1 VGAGLKK
8 SLVPVFVG
16 GGIDTKNDPRLV
28 EAGALLELEN
38 LYMQRTGELRW
49 RNGYTS
55 LTKSQANG
63 GSMTG
68 ISSIF
73 KSQNGTTCVLAST
86 SSGGPPSV
94 RTLLQYDPVTPLWRT
109 GNDANPMPTVNVS
122 VSGMA
127 TAQYSTGVVSPVT
140 SDLVR
145 PDSAVAGNYLITCWT
160 EAGGGGRCMYS
171 VVNESTG
178 AVVTSQ
184 TVIPGGGVVNGKKVR
199 AVAGGSSF
207 LCLVFSDNAG
217 TPNLII
223 SSINL
228 ATMAVTTTTI
238 VAAGVAVAF
247 PTPAVKSKPGSNN
260 VIIAYAASGGGV
272 SCMEVNPATNAIVTG
287 PVNIAAVN
295 VTMAMAWLDDQVP
308 TGSYLLATAGAAA
321 GVVTRVLTSAFAV
334 SATNVID
341 AAATVN
347 VNSVTGYVRTGV
359 ADYDVLW
366 DVQFASASYNTIIR
380 RGRWTGSVTLS
391 DYARSFGIVSSAF
404 KGPDGL
410 WYLVASFSSTTQPT
424 YLLLNTSASSTDP
437 APIASHCNL
446 LNQSAGGANSG
457 NSCPSSVSV
466 TSSGR
471 YLCALTKRAPP
482 DGVNTHRQIVIAR
495 FAFSARPFRPRELGN
510 TLFIPGGIQTR
521 SDGLSASWSTLP
533 IYPEAPTLTG
543 AVTGGSLTLLG
554 TYDYFCVYKRVDATG
569 RVTRSAPS
577 TPTTITLVGAQDTVN
592 CQVPTLR
599 VSPILSEAVTFEVYR
614 RGPTASGASTI
625 NKVAEGINDP
635 TVDTVS
641 VGDGTADLTAAAGT
655 LLYTTGG
662 VLESFPPP
670 SHNLLEVNAT
680 RVWVVNAE
688 DPTELWPSKE
698 YKPGVGIGF
707 HPLLAFRVTG
717 DGYGAITALAAM
729 DGRLI
734 VFKSG
739 AIYVISGDGPDDNGR
754 GSFNP
759 PQAVSLSIGTV
770 LPGSV
775 VATPDGIMFQSS
787 HGIYILTRG
796 LALTYLGKPVEKYTL
811 LENVVDASL
820 VDNATQVRFVQASG
834 RCLVWDYDLQRWYT
848 FLLPVGASSI
858 VACAN
863 ISGGW
868 CYGLADGTVKQEV
881 SGQYSDD
888 GVAIVPRITFPNM
901 DTAGI
906 NGYQRVYAI
915 QVLGEY
921 LGDHTLTATI
931 EYDYD
936 GIAVPAGQ
944 KAITAGPYQYEIIPA
959 RKKCSAMKLTL
970 SCTLLSGSG
979 GFRLSGVSLL
989 VGLKHGTSVPYTKR
1003 LT

>member
-1 VGAGLKK
+1 MGAGLKK

-28 EAGALLELEN
+28 EAGSLLELEN
-38 LYMQRTGELRW
+38 MYMLRTGELRW

-55 LTKSQANG
+55 LTKTQANG

-68 ISSIF
+68 LLSIF
-73 KSQNGTTCVLAST
+73 KSQRKTLCAIAST
-86 SSGGPPSV
+86 SDGGPPSN
-94 RTLLQYDPVTPLWRT
+94 RTFVQYDPAKPTWRL
-109 GNDANPMPTVNVS
+109 GNDANPMPMVNTEII
-122 VSGMA
+122 GIA
-127 TAQYSTGVVSPVT
+127 STQIKQTTSTQNDLVSP
-140 SDLVR
+140 DA
-145 PDSAVAGNYLITCWT
+145 AVAGDYLLTCWV
-160 EAGGGGRCMYS
+160 ESNGGRNQVYS
-171 VVNESTG
+171 IINEATG

-184 TVIPGGGVVNGKKVR
+184 SIAPMGGGTILARQPR
-199 AVAGGSSF
+199 AVAGGSSY
-207 LCLVFSDNAG
+207 LCMVTTDNSA
-217 TPNLII
+217 PRNLII
-223 SSINL
+223 SSVNL
-228 ATMAVTTTTI
+228 ATMVVTTTTL
-238 VAAGVAVAF
+238 VAAGVSAAF
-247 PTPAVKSKPGSNN
+247 DIPSVKSKAGSNN
-260 VIIAYAASGGGV
+260 VIIAYRANAGGV
-272 SCMEVNPATNAIVTG
+272 SCIEVNPATNAIVTG
-287 PVNIAAVN
+287 PVNIAAAD
-295 VTMAMAWLDDQVP
+295 VTMAMEWLDDQAG
-308 TGSYLLATAGAAA
+308 TGSYLLSTVGATAG
-321 GVVTRVLTSAFAV
+321 VVNRVLTSAFAV

-341 AAATVN
+341 ATATAN
-347 VNSVTGYVRTGV
+347 IYAVTGYVRTGI

-366 DVQFASASYNTIIR
+366 HVNGAPGYNTTIK
-380 RGRWTGSVTLS
+380 RGRWTGAAAVVT
-391 DYARSFGIVSSAF
+391 YARSVGIASKAF
-404 KGPDGL
+404 KGPDGRY
-410 WYLVASFSSTTQPT
+410 YLVASYSSTTQPS
-424 YLLLNTSASSTDP
+424 YFLLNTNVETTDP
-437 APIASHCNL
+437 APISSQCNFL
-446 LNQSAGGANSG
+446 CQSAGGANSFTA
-457 NSCPSSVSV
+457 PPSVSV
-466 TSSGR
+466 TSAGK
-471 YLCALTKRAPP
+471 YIVAITKRQAVVDPA
-482 DGVNTHRQIVIAR
+482 GNSHRQIVAAR
-495 FAFSARPFRPRELGN
+495 FDFTVKPLRPRELGN
-510 TLFIPGGIQTR
+510 TMFVPGGVPMKY
-521 SDGLSASWSTLP
+521 DGNSMSWSTFP
-533 IYPEAPTLTG
+533 VYPESPTLTPGVGG
-543 AVTGGSLTLLG
+543 ALTLLG
-554 TYDYFCVYKRVDATG
+554 SYDVFTVYKRIDATG
-569 RVTRSAPS
+569 RVMRSAPS
-577 TPTTITLVGAQDTVN
+577 VPTSVTLTGGQNQILVQS
-592 CQVPTLR
+592 PTLR
-599 VSPILSEAVTFEVYR
+599 WSPITGEVVTIEIYR
-614 RGPTASGASTI
+614 RGPTGSGASTI
-625 NKVAEGINDP
+625 NRITEVANDP
-635 TVDTVS
+635 TIDITTGYTDT
-641 VGDGTADLTAAAGT
+641 TTDLVAAAGE
-655 LLYTTGG
+655 LLYTTGN

-670 SHNLLEVNAT
+670 SHSLLEVNAG

-729 DGRLI
+729 DGRLV

-739 AIYVISGDGPDDNGR
+739 AIYVITGDGPDDNGR

-811 LENVVDASL
+811 LENVADASL

-848 FLLPVGASSI
+848 FLLPVGSSSI

-888 GVAIVPRITFPNM
+888 GVAIVPRITFPNLDM
-901 DTAGI
+901 AGI

-921 LGDHTLTATI
+921 VGDHTLTASI

-944 KAITAGPYQYEIIPA
+944 RAITAGSYQYEIKPA

-989 VGLKHGTSVPYTKR
+989 VALKHGTSVPYTKR